1 MDMTSTSRRSFVTS
15 SSGLFLYIKF
25 VSIGFFLPSTLRASI
40 WKEKWFS
47 TVDLSETLKVMGV
60 KDISRNKKVT
70 ISAPDTAENGAYVGV
85 GVNAE
90 IENVDMVAI
99 LVEKNPNI
107 LSGFFEFNSK
117 VLPEIATKIKMAES
131 SNIIT
136 VVKTTNDEYYMEKK
150 FVNVTLGGCG
160 S

>member
-1 MDMTSTSRRSFVTS
+1 MSKLNTSKRKFVKSTS
-15 SSGLFLYIKF
+15 GLVLYTKL
-25 VSIGFFLPSTLRASI
+25 VSIGFFSPSDILASG
-40 WKEKWFS
+40 WKEQWFS

-60 KDISRNKKVT
+60 KDISNDKKVT

-90 IENVDMVAI
+90 IENSNMIAI
-99 LVEKNPNI
+99 LVEKNPNM

-117 VLPEIATKIKMAES
+117 VLPYIATKIKMAES
-131 SNIIT
+131 SNIFT
-136 VVKTTNDEYYMEKK
+136 VVKTTGDKYYMAKK
-150 FVNVTLGGCG
+150 FVSVTLGGCG

>member
-1 MDMTSTSRRSFVTS
+1 MDKLGISRRSFVAS
-15 SSGLFLYIKF
+15 SSGLVLFTKL
-25 VSIGFFLPSTLRASI
+25 VSIGFLLPSTLRASI
-40 WKEKWFS
+40 WNEKWFS

-60 KDISRNKKVT
+60 KDISNSKKVT

-117 VLPEIATKIKMAES
+117 VSPEIATKIKMAES

-136 VVKTTNDEYYMEKK
+136 VVKTTVDKYYMAKK
-150 FVNVTLGGCG
+150 SVNVTLGGCG
-160 S
+160 N